1 MDYKK
6 TAASIINKI
15 GGADNVAHLE
25 HCSTRLRFTLK
36 DNAKADVPAL
46 KKIDGVMGV
55 VMSAQCQVI
64 IGNEVVEVFE
74 EVRKQGN
81 FKNMPQEGGKKASGE
96 KQKLGAVVMD
106 FVVSVFQ
113 PLVPAMAGS
122 GILKSLL
129 LVLALM
135 GVMDKSGALYSTLAS
150 IADGV
155 IYFLPM
161 MIAVTVST
169 KLGTNKMVALGAVG
183 TLLLP
188 NMGNLLGT
196 EGGLHLFG
204 MVAKNVPY
212 SGQMFPALLCV
223 LFLAVVEKAFTK
235 ISPKPIR
242 IFFVPMMSLLVTIP
256 VTLLFL
262 GPLGYNLGVVFTSI
276 IIAAYEHLGWVAVML
291 LAMSLPFVIS
301 VGMHKALVPYVVNQI
316 GTVGYDVLYLPAS
329 LAHNISESG
338 ACFGVAIRSKDEKVR
353 ATAISAGISALF
365 GITEPA
371 LYGLTIQNKRVLWSV
386 MTGCGVGGAFIGLSA
401 IRAFAP
407 VGPGLASM
415 SMFVDSA
422 VPKNMLLAAAGF
434 GISFVVS
441 FVAALFF
448 FKNEVAEEVSEDLT
462 EVEVDTKTIVS
473 PMNGKMIKLE
483 EVDDEVFAS
492 GAVGEGVAI
501 IPSKGE
507 VYAPVDGVVGSI
519 FNTKHAITLRGDNG
533 TEFLIHIGI
542 NTVELGGKHYEEQV
556 KAGDRVKAGDL
567 IMKFDADAIKKA
579 GYDLTTP
586 VILANGHE
594 FQKTY
599 MNVSD
604 VKRGTPIIHL
614 Q

>member
-6 TAASIINKI
+6 TAASIIHKI
-15 GGADNVAHLE
+15 GGVENVSHLE

-36 DNAKADVPAL
+36 DNAKADTAAL

-64 IGNEVVEVFE
+64 IGNEVVEVFD
-74 EVRKQGN
+74 EVRKLGN
-81 FKNMPQEGGKKASGE
+81 FSSASSEGGKKVLGE

-106 FVVSVFQ
+106 FIVSVFQ

-129 LVLALM
+129 LVLAMM
-135 GVMDKSGALYSTLAS
+135 GVIDQSGTLYSALAS

-188 NMGNLLGT
+188 NMGALLSA
-196 EGGLHLFG
+196 EGGLQLFG
-204 MVAKNVPY
+204 MTAKNVAY
-212 SGQMFPALLCV
+212 SGQIFPALLCV
-223 LFLAVVEKAFTK
+223 LFLAVMEKCFTK
-235 ISPKPIR
+235 ISPKAIR
-242 IFFVPMMSLLVTIP
+242 IFFVPMMSLLITVP

-262 GPLGYNLGVVFTSI
+262 GPLGYNLGIIFTNVI
-276 IIAAYEHLGWVAVML
+276 LAAYDYLGWLAIML
-291 LAMSLPFVIS
+291 LALSLPFIIS

-316 GTVGYDVLYLPAS
+316 GTIGYDALYLPAS

-338 ACFGVAIRSKDEKVR
+338 ACFGAAIRTKDEKVR

-386 MTGCGVGGAFIGLSA
+386 LSGCGIGGAFIGLTA
-401 IRAFAP
+401 IKAFTP

-415 SMFVDSA
+415 SMFVDVA
-422 VPKNMLLAAAGF
+422 NPKNIMLAAVGF
-434 GISFVVS
+434 ALSFVVS

-448 FKNEVAEEVSEDLT
+448 FKNEQEEEEILNEVS
-462 EVEVDTKTIVS
+462 VDEKTIVS
-473 PMNGKMIKLE
+473 PLHGELIALE
-483 EVDDEVFAS
+483 DVDDEVFAS

-507 VYAPVDGVVGSI
+507 VYAPVNGVVESI
-519 FNTKHAITLRGDNG
+519 FKTKHAITLRGDNG
-533 TEFLIHIGI
+533 AEFLIHIGL
-542 NTVELGGKHYEEQV
+542 NTVQLGGKHYEEQV
-556 KAGDRVKAGDL
+556 NVGDRVKAGDL
-567 IMKFDADAIKKA
+567 LMKFDMQAIKKA

-586 VILANGHE
+586 VIIANGQAFE
-594 FQKTY
+594 KKY
-599 MNVSD
+599 MDVAQ
-604 VKRGTPIIHL
+604 VKRGTPIICL
-614 Q
+614 E

>member
-1 MDYKK
+1 MDYKR
-6 TAASIINKI
+6 TAASIIHKI
-15 GGADNVAHLE
+15 GGVENVSHLE
-25 HCSTRLRFTLK
+25 HCSTRLRFTLR
-36 DNAKADVPAL
+36 DNAKADIAAL

-64 IGNEVVEVFE
+64 IGNEVVEVFD
-74 EVRKQGN
+74 EVRKLGN
-81 FKNMPQEGGKKASGE
+81 FSNASSEEGKKASGE

-106 FVVSVFQ
+106 FIVSVFQ

-129 LVLALM
+129 LVLAMM
-135 GVMDKSGALYSTLAS
+135 GVIDQSGTLYSALAS

-188 NMGNLLGT
+188 NMGALLSA
-196 EGGLHLFG
+196 EGGLQLFG
-204 MVAKNVPY
+204 MTAKNVAY
-212 SGQMFPALLCV
+212 SGQIFPALLCV
-223 LFLAVVEKAFTK
+223 LFLAVMEKCFTK
-235 ISPKPIR
+235 ISPKAIR
-242 IFFVPMMSLLVTIP
+242 IFFVPMMSLLITVP

-262 GPLGYNLGVVFTSI
+262 GPLGYNLGIIFTNVI
-276 IIAAYEHLGWVAVML
+276 LAAYDYLGWIAIML
-291 LAMSLPFVIS
+291 LALSLPFIIS

-316 GTVGYDVLYLPAS
+316 GTIGYDALYLPAS

-338 ACFGVAIRSKDEKVR
+338 ACFGAAIRTKDEKVR

-386 MTGCGVGGAFIGLSA
+386 LSGCGIGGAFIGLTA
-401 IRAFAP
+401 IKAFTP

-415 SMFVDSA
+415 SMFVDVA
-422 VPKNMLLAAAGF
+422 NPKNIMLAAVGF
-434 GISFVVS
+434 ALSFVVS

-448 FKNEVAEEVSEDLT
+448 FKNEQEEEEILNEVS
-462 EVEVDTKTIVS
+462 VDEKTIVS
-473 PMNGKMIKLE
+473 PLHGELIALE
-483 EVDDEVFAS
+483 DVDDEVFAS

-507 VYAPVDGVVGSI
+507 VYAPVNGVVESI
-519 FNTKHAITLRGDNG
+519 FKTKHAITLRGDNG
-533 TEFLIHIGI
+533 AEFLIHIGL
-542 NTVELGGKHYEEQV
+542 NTVQLGGKHYEEQV
-556 KAGDRVKAGDL
+556 NVGDRVKAGDL
-567 IMKFDADAIKKA
+567 LMKFDMQAIKKA

-586 VILANGHE
+586 VIIANGQAFE
-594 FQKTY
+594 KKY
-599 MNVSD
+599 MDVAQ
-604 VKRGTPIIHL
+604 VKRGTPIICL
-614 Q
+614 E

>member
-6 TAASIINKI
+6 TAASIIHKI
-15 GGADNVAHLE
+15 GGVENVSHLE

-36 DNAKADVPAL
+36 DNTKADTAAL

-64 IGNEVVEVFE
+64 IGNEVVEVFD
-74 EVRKQGN
+74 EVRKLGN
-81 FKNMPQEGGKKASGE
+81 FSSASSEGGKKVSGE

-106 FVVSVFQ
+106 FIVSVFQ

-129 LVLALM
+129 LVLAMM
-135 GVMDKSGALYSTLAS
+135 GVIDQSGTLYSALAS

-188 NMGNLLGT
+188 NMGALLSA
-196 EGGLHLFG
+196 EGGLQLFG
-204 MVAKNVPY
+204 MTAKNVAY
-212 SGQMFPALLCV
+212 SGQIFPALLCV
-223 LFLAVVEKAFTK
+223 LFLAVMEKCFTK
-235 ISPKPIR
+235 ISPKAIR
-242 IFFVPMMSLLVTIP
+242 IFFVPMMSLLITVP

-262 GPLGYNLGVVFTSI
+262 GPLGYNLGIIFTNVI
-276 IIAAYEHLGWVAVML
+276 LAAYDYLGWLAIML
-291 LAMSLPFVIS
+291 LALSLPFIIS

-316 GTVGYDVLYLPAS
+316 GTIGYDALYLPAS

-338 ACFGVAIRSKDEKVR
+338 ACFGAAIRTKDEKVR

-386 MTGCGVGGAFIGLSA
+386 LSGCGIGGAFIGLTA
-401 IRAFAP
+401 IKAFTP

-415 SMFVDSA
+415 SMFVDVA
-422 VPKNMLLAAAGF
+422 NPKNIMLAAVGF
-434 GISFVVS
+434 ALSFVVS

-448 FKNEVAEEVSEDLT
+448 FKNEQEEEILNEVSIDE
-462 EVEVDTKTIVS
+462 KTIVS
-473 PMNGKMIKLE
+473 PLHGELIALE
-483 EVDDEVFAS
+483 DVDDEVFAS

-507 VYAPVDGVVGSI
+507 VYAPVNGVVESI
-519 FNTKHAITLRGDNG
+519 FKTKHAITLRGDNG
-533 TEFLIHIGI
+533 AEFLIHIGL
-542 NTVELGGKHYEEQV
+542 NTVQLGGKHYEEQV
-556 KAGDRVKAGDL
+556 NVGDRVKAGDL
-567 IMKFDADAIKKA
+567 LMKFDMQAIKKA

-586 VILANGHE
+586 VIIANGQAFE
-594 FQKTY
+594 KKY
-599 MNVSD
+599 MDVAQ
-604 VKRGTPIIHL
+604 VKRGTPIICL
-614 Q
+614 E